1 MWLICN
7 FRSMKFEITSQRLL
21 LNNEYGEDNKG
32 RNFRGWKTS
41 LILQL
46 TRLNSQ
52 VKHRFSK
59 FVLLNSPGNCFEK
72 LFATLKGGNFFFT

>member
-1 MWLICN
+1 MPRFPVTG
-7 FRSMKFEITSQRLL
+7 FRSLKFQIISQRLL

-32 RNFRGWKTS
+32 RNFSGWKTS

-52 VKHRFSK
+52 VNNGFSK
-59 FVLLNSPGNCFEK
+59 FVSLNSPGNRFEK
-72 LFATLKGGNFFFT
+72 LFAI